1 VLWAFDAS
9 SKAYFL
15 DLQTT
20 AEAMMRVGEH
30 AAFVV
35 KDGATGVSIA
45 GAVVGA
51 VHGGPETATT
61 AADGSVT
68 VTFTTPG
75 LKTFKAERSDS
86 IRSNEVTILVLAPNS
101 NFEKYWF

>member
-1 VLWAFDAS
+1 VRAGQRVLWAFDAF

-15 DLQTT
+15 DLQP
-20 AEAMMRVGEH
+20 AGAPVARVGGH

-35 KDGATGVSIA
+35 KDGTTGVAIA

-51 VHGGPETATT
+51 VHGGMETATS
-61 AADGSVT
+61 AADGSVN

-86 IRSNEVTILVLAPNS
+86 IRSNGVTILVL
-101 NFEKYWF
+101 